1 MIAPARRWEDLVA
14 AFEWRVPEEFNFG
27 ALIDAWATDRSR
39 LALHWEDESGRSERW
54 TFWDVRQA
62 SNRAMNALGAHH
74 SGSPPPIRSPTAP
87 GIVSHRVSNAK
98 GSSRP
103 SSRCGPGPNS
113 SPATPSACGWKP
125 LAHPW

>member
-39 LALHWEDESGRSERW
+39 LALHWEDEAGRSERW

-62 SNRAMNALGAHH
+62 SNRAMNALGAL
-74 SGSPPPIRSPTAP
+74 GVGRGVPRPPAP
-87 GIVSHRVSNAK
+87 R
-98 GSSRP
+98 
-103 SSRCGPGPNS
+103 
-113 SPATPSACGWKP
+113 W
-125 LAHPW
+125 